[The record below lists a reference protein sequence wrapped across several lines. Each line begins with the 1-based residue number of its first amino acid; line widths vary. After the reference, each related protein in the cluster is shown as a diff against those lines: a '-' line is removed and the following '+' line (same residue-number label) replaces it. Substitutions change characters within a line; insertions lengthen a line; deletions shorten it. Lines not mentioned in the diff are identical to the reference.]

1 MSDFICEI
9 QADDLMYGD
18 DFLAWVHWMEQ
29 QEANRDELDRR
40 WDDINNQ
47 VNDEWADN
55 QPKPF

>member
-1 MSDFICEI
+1 MSDFLCEI
-9 QADDLMYGD
+9 QADDLMHGD

-29 QEANRDELDRR
+29 QEASRDEVDRH
-40 WDDINNQ
+40 WDDVNNQ

>member
-1 MSDFICEI
+1 MNDFLCEI
-9 QADDLMYGD
+9 QADDLIYGD
-18 DFLAWVHWMEQ
+18 DFLSWVHWMEQ

-40 WDDINNQ
+40 RDDINNQ